1 MKKRFCIK
9 TKEICGRFFV
19 KKGIIALVNVC
30 IAMCCVWLSGCKKSD
45 ELLMK
50 NDAGSA
56 FEESIN
62 GSNTADGTQ
71 GDGQSDSEAEIQ
83 IVVHIVGA
91 VNKPGVYVLPIGS
104 RVADVIKM
112 AGGYTEEASTSWLN
126 QARMPEDGEQIYVP
140 TQKEVEQWL
149 ESGETDFPTESRN
162 SDGDAKQ
169 DTKVNINKATV
180 EELMNLPGIGE
191 SKARSIVD
199 FREQNGKFASIE
211 ELMMVPG
218 IKEGIYNQIKDFIQV

>member
-1 MKKRFCIK
+1 MNKRFCIK

-30 IAMCCVWLSGCKKSD
+30 IAMCCVGLCGCKKED
-45 ELLMK
+45 ELLVK
-50 NDAGSA
+50 NDAGSV

-140 TQKEVEQWL
+140 TQKEVDVRNTNDQGTYL
-149 ESGETDFPTESRN
+149 TLSRSCYFPVL
-162 SDGDAKQ
+162 A
-169 DTKVNINKATV
+169 
-180 EELMNLPGIGE
+180 NLCW
-191 SKARSIVD
+191 
-199 FREQNGKFASIE
+199 Q
-211 ELMMVPG
+211 
-218 IKEGIYNQIKDFIQV
+218 